1 MKRILILFTLLTIAS
16 LACTVSANL
25 PDSPSPPTPDAAVTE
40 EPTNRPTDQPI
51 AAQIS
56 TPSETPSFETGAVC
70 FGANLDS
77 GTLRVRACPGL
88 ACREVGFL
96 TFGEQVSSN
105 NEYEETD
112 GSTWLRLLSPIE
124 GWVNSR
130 YICEPEANP

>member
-1 MKRILILFTLLTIAS
+1 MKPIHILLILLLITLS
-16 LACTVSANL
+16 ACTVTANL
-25 PDSPSPPTPDAAVTE
+25 PGSPGLSTPETTTTA
-40 EPTNRPTDQPI
+40 EPTGTTTSQVI
-51 AAQIS
+51 AA
-56 TPSETPSFETGAVC
+56 PSETPSFESGAVC
-70 FGANLDS
+70 FGSNLDS

-88 ACREVGFL
+88 AYREVGFL